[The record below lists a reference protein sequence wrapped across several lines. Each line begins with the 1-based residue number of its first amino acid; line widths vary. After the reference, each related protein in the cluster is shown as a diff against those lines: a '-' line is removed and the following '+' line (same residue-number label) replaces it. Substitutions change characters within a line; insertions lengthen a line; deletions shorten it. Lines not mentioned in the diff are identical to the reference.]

1 MFGRDRN
8 ATQQQATPLSN
19 TSTGSQV
26 NAAPPPSNVNIPP
39 TSTASGTT
47 PKIETVIGPNCR
59 ITGTLQSDGGIRIE
73 GIFEGNLQT
82 TGNLIVAE
90 TAKVIAEVQAYNVT
104 VSGQVKGNVIANK
117 VEITETG
124 KVWGDLSVNSLLLHE
139 GSYLRGS
146 TNMGGDIEP
155 PAFEPPRIIAPRAV
169 ASIEGTGK

>member
-8 ATQQQATPLSN
+8 ATQQQATPSSN
-19 TSTGSQV
+19 NSTGSQV
-26 NAAPPPSNVNIPP
+26 NAAPPPSVNIPP
-39 TSTASGTT
+39 ASTAAGTT

-90 TAKVIAEVQAYNVT
+90 TAKVIAEVQAYNIT
-104 VSGQVKGNVIANK
+104 VSGQVKGNLVANK

-169 ASIEGTGK
+169 ASIEGEIN

>member
-8 ATQQQATPLSN
+8 ASQQQTVTPS
-19 TSTGSQV
+19 SGSQV
-26 NAAPPPSNVNIPP
+26 NNTPPPPP
-39 TSTASGTT
+39 VMSPSAGANTS

-59 ITGTLQSDGGIRIE
+59 MTGNLQSDGGIRIE
-73 GIFEGNLQT
+73 GIFEGTLQT
-82 TGNLIVAE
+82 TGNLVVAE

-104 VSGQVKGNVIANK
+104 VSGQVKGNVTANK

-155 PAFEPPRIIAPRAV
+155 PAFEPPRIVAPRPVAV
-169 ASIEGTGK
+169 IEADIS